1 MGKENLSANNH
12 HCRQREKLKKL
23 WAEYRNP
30 IFIPFISKL
39 DITETMIGTIIGGNN
54 HGTHKK
60 FYQLGSLR

>member
-30 IFIPFISKL
+30 IFIPVIASTATTVIFRLLVNWIS
-39 DITETMIGTIIGGNN
+39 
-54 HGTHKK
+54 
-60 FYQLGSLR
+60 QRQ